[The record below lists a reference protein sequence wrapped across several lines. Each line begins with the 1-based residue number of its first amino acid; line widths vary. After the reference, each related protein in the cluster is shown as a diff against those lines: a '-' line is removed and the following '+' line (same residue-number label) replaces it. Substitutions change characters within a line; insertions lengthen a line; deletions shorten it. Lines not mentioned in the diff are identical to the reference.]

1 MTSPSR
7 NPRGPGTLR
16 PSAVL
21 TVLVVDDD
29 AALRTLTA
37 RWLTKSK
44 MEVIEAATGEAAVA
58 ALAAEPDRIDAVV
71 LDVMLPGIDG
81 FQTLERIRAL
91 PAGAHVPVVLLTA
104 HATGDK
110 DVVRGIEAGAFDHL
124 TKPFSGPVLVAKVRL
139 LCERGRG
146 ERELRRQLF
155 SAEKTATIDVLTGL
169 ANRRNFEARLRE
181 EAANAKRRS
190 EPFSLVLLDLD
201 HFKSINDTFGHDDGD
216 RVLVHFADV
225 LRDSLRAEDAAF
237 RYGGEEFILL
247 FRGCTAESAVI
258 AVDRIRAAL
267 AARPIELGDAGE
279 SRHVTFSA
287 GVAAATA
294 EEAFEGDKLVARADE
309 ALYRAKR
316 GGRDRVELAGM

>member
-29 AALRTLTA
+29 DALRTLTS

-44 MEVIEAATGEAAVA
+44 MDVIEAASGEAAIA
-58 ALAAEPDRIDAVV
+58 ALTAEHERIDAVV

-91 PAGAHVPVVLLTA
+91 PAGSQVPVVLLTA

-124 TKPFSGPVLVAKVRL
+124 SKPFSGPVLVAKVRR

-181 EAANAKRRS
+181 ETANAKRRS

-216 RVLVHFADV
+216 RVLVHFAQV

-237 RYGGEEFILL
+237 RYGGEEFVLL
-247 FRGCTAESAVI
+247 FRGCTGESAVL
-258 AVDRIRAAL
+258 AVDRIRATL
-267 AARPIELGDAGE
+267 AAMPIELGDKDE
-279 SRHVTFSA
+279 PRHITFSA

-294 EEAFEGDKLVARADE
+294 EQGFEADKLVVRADE

-316 GGRDRVELAGM
+316 SGRNRVELAPV